1 MNKSLPARIVAL
13 LLCLLLGTGPAL
25 AEGVRF
31 TLNAQVD
38 PEAYPAEQQPLMAGI
53 SALLDISRAE
63 GTLALNGS
71 SFALDAALLTESN
84 GKSCRIPMEIYG
96 LDSHWGVRSTLLG
109 EQELMVNVASLL
121 AFGQKAST
129 WLGLPLD
136 KAALLVP
143 YTHEYALEKAW
154 ETLSPLFPAEEGTS
168 RFTRAELD
176 DIARTLL
183 TLCEEDAALY
193 RWLEATGLY
202 ATVTQTLE
210 SFLALPLLLVPGL
223 RVTKTEDS
231 LIWDVTFV
239 NILTWQWDDNST
251 TLHITVPT
259 KFTASAAASV
269 KDGLFSASLLMETGA
284 DTRIEGSCLLPA
296 ALSARSDALSLQIDA
311 SMPSLGPDGYHFAFQ
326 GSIQDQELVIVLPG
340 EGADRLTL
348 TAQLAPWE
356 PEALPAYVPEDLT
369 GMNILSVNGDSL
381 KELMAAIKR
390 PLLSGLLDLLIVMPP
405 KTVQTLM
412 DALEDVG
419 VIGLVTDALLGGA
432 EEY

>member
-1 MNKSLPARIVAL
+1 MNKSLPARIIAL
-13 LLCLLLGTGPAL
+13 LLCLLMGTGPAL

-38 PEAYPAEQQPLMAGI
+38 PEAYPTELQPLMAGI

-63 GTLALNGS
+63 GTLAYNGD
-71 SFALDAALLTESN
+71 SFALNSTLLTESD
-84 GKSCRIPMEIYG
+84 GRTCRIPLDLFG
-96 LDSHWGVRSTLLG
+96 LDSHWGVRSALLG

-143 YTHEYALEKAW
+143 YTHEYALTNAW
-154 ETLSPLFPAEEGTS
+154 ETLAPLFPAEEGTS

-176 DIARTLL
+176 DIARALL

-193 RWLEATGLY
+193 RWLEVTGLY
-202 ATVTQTLE
+202 QAVTQTIE
-210 SFLALPLLLVPGL
+210 TFLDLPLLLVPGL
-223 RVTKTEDS
+223 RVTRTDNS
-231 LIWDVTFV
+231 LIWDVTFM
-239 NILTWQWDDNST
+239 NILTWHWDDDSSA
-251 TLHITVPT
+251 LSIHVPT
-259 KFTASAAASV
+259 KFSASAAASL

-284 DTRIEGSCLLPA
+284 DTRIEGSFLLPA

-311 SMPSLGPDGYHFAFQ
+311 SMPSLGPDGYHFSLQ
-326 GSIQDQELVIVLPG
+326 GSIRDQELVIALPG

-356 PEALPAYVPEDLT
+356 PEALPAYVPENLT

-405 KTVQTLM
+405 QTVQTLM
-412 DALEDVG
+412 DALEDAG
-419 VIGLVTDALLGGA
+419 VIGLLTDALLGEA